1 MKKKTMQYDV
11 IIIGGGHAGCE
22 AALACARLNCKTLLL
37 TINLDTIAWMPCNP
51 AMGGPAKCQLV
62 REVDALGGE
71 IAKIT
76 DLTALQVRLL
86 NSSKGES
93 VRALRAQCD
102 KKLYSNLMRRVL
114 ENEPNLFIKQALV
127 EEILVKDNIIIGI
140 KTNFDQLYHTKALIL
155 TTGTFLGGKIF
166 IGLKSFPAGRAG
178 EFPSINLSDSLRKLG
193 FTLMRLKTGTPARVD
208 RRTIDF
214 SKMLE
219 QKGEEPIRKFSFVSL
234 EKDEFY
240 SSLVDFN
247 QEQMS
252 CYLAYTNVD
261 THKIILNSL
270 DRSPLYSGLIEGV
283 GPRYCPSIEDK
294 VVRFKDRDRHPLFLE
309 PEGRFTHET
318 YVQGMSSSLPE
329 DVQLAVL
336 RSIEGMEEVEILRPA
351 YAVEYDCI
359 PATQLYP
366 WLETK
371 LIKGL
376 FCAGQ
381 INGTSGYEEAAAQG
395 LIAGIN
401 SVHYVFNKKPFIL
414 PRSSSYIGTLIDDL
428 VTKEIRD
435 PYRMLTSRTE
445 YRLILRHDNADMR
458 LTPLGYEIGLIPSHR
473 YERFLQKKS
482 LIETELNR
490 LATTKIKPSDEINQQ
505 LKELCDEQIQMSV
518 SLKDLLKRP
527 KVNYNVIVQIS
538 SEQGIE
544 TPCSNTE
551 IIEQVELSLKYEG
564 YINRQLDQIERMKN
578 HENKPIPE
586 GIDYYQIKSLAREAQ
601 DKLSKIRPLTIGQA
615 SRVGGVTP
623 SDISILLTY
632 LSLVKIKKQND

>member
-1 MKKKTMQYDV
+1 MQYDV

-261 THKIILNSL
+261 THKIILN
-270 DRSPLYSGLIEGV
+270 
-283 GPRYCPSIEDK
+283 PS
-294 VVRFKDRDRHPLFLE
+294 
-309 PEGRFTHET
+309 
-318 YVQGMSSSLPE
+318 
-329 DVQLAVL
+329 A
-336 RSIEGMEEVEILRPA
+336 
-351 YAVEYDCI
+351 EY
-359 PATQLYP
+359 
-366 WLETK
+366 
-371 LIKGL
+371 
-376 FCAGQ
+376 
-381 INGTSGYEEAAAQG
+381 
-395 LIAGIN
+395 
-401 SVHYVFNKKPFIL
+401 
-414 PRSSSYIGTLIDDL
+414 
-428 VTKEIRD
+428 
-435 PYRMLTSRTE
+435 
-445 YRLILRHDNADMR
+445 
-458 LTPLGYEIGLIPSHR
+458 
-473 YERFLQKKS
+473 
-482 LIETELNR
+482 
-490 LATTKIKPSDEINQQ
+490 
-505 LKELCDEQIQMSV
+505 
-518 SLKDLLKRP
+518 
-527 KVNYNVIVQIS
+527 
-538 SEQGIE
+538 
-544 TPCSNTE
+544 
-551 IIEQVELSLKYEG
+551 
-564 YINRQLDQIERMKN
+564 
-578 HENKPIPE
+578 
-586 GIDYYQIKSLAREAQ
+586 
-601 DKLSKIRPLTIGQA
+601 
-615 SRVGGVTP
+615 
-623 SDISILLTY
+623 
-632 LSLVKIKKQND
+632 

>member
-1 MKKKTMQYDV
+1 M
-11 IIIGGGHAGCE
+11 
-22 AALACARLNCKTLLL
+22 
-37 TINLDTIAWMPCNP
+37 
-51 AMGGPAKCQLV
+51 
-62 REVDALGGE
+62 
-71 IAKIT
+71 
-76 DLTALQVRLL
+76 
-86 NSSKGES
+86 
-93 VRALRAQCD
+93 
-102 KKLYSNLMRRVL
+102 
-114 ENEPNLFIKQALV
+114 
-127 EEILVKDNIIIGI
+127 
-140 KTNFDQLYHTKALIL
+140 
-155 TTGTFLGGKIF
+155 
-166 IGLKSFPAGRAG
+166 
-178 EFPSINLSDSLRKLG
+178 
-193 FTLMRLKTGTPARVD
+193 
-208 RRTIDF
+208 
-214 SKMLE
+214 
-219 QKGEEPIRKFSFVSL
+219 
-234 EKDEFY
+234 
-240 SSLVDFN
+240 
-247 QEQMS
+247 
-252 CYLAYTNVD
+252 
-261 THKIILNSL
+261 
-270 DRSPLYSGLIEGV
+270 IEGV

>member
-1 MKKKTMQYDV
+1 MQYDV

-632 LSLVKIKKQND
+632 LSLVKIKQQNE